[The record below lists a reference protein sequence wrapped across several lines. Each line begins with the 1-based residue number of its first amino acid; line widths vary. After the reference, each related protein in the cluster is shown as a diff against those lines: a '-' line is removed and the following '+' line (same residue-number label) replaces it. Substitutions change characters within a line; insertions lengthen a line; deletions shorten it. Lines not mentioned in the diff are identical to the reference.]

1 MSAAQN
7 DRKAIVLIQLADAV
21 GLLLRKQEAAIGG
34 ADDAIGVVGALPG
47 DPPRGTSGDDARN
60 LGDSNSS
67 RTLRL
72 REAALLRDYH
82 LIDGDSRSNGIADD
96 HEHEEFHG
104 FLFSPIRF
112 NCAEC
117 LGSACMLSINGAK

>member
-21 GLLLRKQEAAIGG
+21 GLLLREQEAAIGR

-47 DPPRGTSGDDARN
+47 DLPRGTSGDDARN
-60 LGDSNSS
+60 LGESNSS
-67 RTLRL
+67 RTLG
-72 REAALLRDYH
+72 REAALLRDYD
-82 LIDGDSRSNGIADD
+82 LIDGDSRSNGIAD
-96 HEHEEFHG
+96 HEHEEVHG

-117 LGSACMLSINGAK
+117 QGPPCMLSINGA